1 MGKITEFPGCRA
13 KVEGRAVIP
22 GKAGE
27 LVALRSIDLD
37 CVVETVRVLRSLDD
51 PSLLDC
57 FNRKDRPGRTSAD
70 G

>member
-1 MGKITEFPGCRA
+1 MGKITEFPGRRSM
-13 KVEGRAVIP
+13 VEGRAGIP
-22 GKAGE
+22 GQAGE

-37 CVVETVRVLRSLDD
+37 CVIETVRVLRSLDD

-57 FNRKDRPGRTSAD
+57 FNRKDRPGGSPAD